1 METSELL
8 KRVRQVEIKTR
19 GLSNHIFAGQY
30 HSAFKGRGMTFAEV
44 REYEYGDDVRNI
56 DWNVTARFHK
66 PHVKLFE
73 EERELTVMLLV
84 DVSGSGQFGTHGTTK
99 KDLMTEIAATLAFST
114 IHNNDKVGV
123 VLFSDEIE
131 KYIPPQ
137 KGRKH
142 VLRIIRELLNFEAR
156 SRGTDL
162 SKALQFFS
170 NVQKKR
176 STAFLI
182 SDFVSRGFDDALMV
196 ASRKHDLIALQVYDQ
211 MERELPEVGLMR
223 LKDSET
229 GEEMWVDTDDRS
241 VRLQFQNWWMEET
254 ENLKRLF
261 IKNGIDHIS
270 IGTGEDYVRA
280 MIQLF
285 KMRN

>member
-1 METSELL
+1 
-8 KRVRQVEIKTR
+8 
-19 GLSNHIFAGQY
+19 
-30 HSAFKGRGMTFAEV
+30 
-44 REYEYGDDVRNI
+44 
-56 DWNVTARFHK
+56 
-66 PHVKLFE
+66 
-73 EERELTVMLLV
+73 
-84 DVSGSGQFGTHGTTK
+84 
-99 KDLMTEIAATLAFST
+99 
-114 IHNNDKVGV
+114 VGV